1 MFKKIQD
8 EINVTFQCSR
18 YSEDTQLET
27 LYFLITLRSMRSKYH
42 LSAASIENYMGVKM
56 NEDGTKELPSMNAIS
71 ICLFLYYFADK
82 EEFNELRELVVSK
95 ACERISQVPTELRR
109 KTSEMVILLLD
120 LMACPYLSVES
131 KPKVGESF
139 GLTKKETKNLLGY
152 FQNGRYMFTNWKK
165 LNVTKELNA
174 KISQEVYA

>member
-1 MFKKIQD
+1 MCASWHTN
-8 EINVTFQCSR
+8 EGGP
-18 YSEDTQLET
+18 
-27 LYFLITLRSMRSKYH
+27 
-42 LSAASIENYMGVKM
+42 LSGA
-56 NEDGTKELPSMNAIS
+56 GTCPSAPPKELPSMNAIS

>member
-1 MFKKIQD
+1 MRANQPSPHGTAPQD
-8 EINVTFQCSR
+8 FR
-18 YSEDTQLET
+18 DG
-27 LYFLITLRSMRSKYH
+27 H
-42 LSAASIENYMGVKM
+42 SAARPHGM
-56 NEDGTKELPSMNAIS
+56 
-71 ICLFLYYFADK
+71 
-82 EEFNELRELVVSK
+82 
-95 ACERISQVPTELRR
+95 
-109 KTSEMVILLLD
+109 
-120 LMACPYLSVES
+120 PYLSVES